1 MEGES
6 TIGGVKLALIQ
17 PRAHRA
23 PDDELNVGDAVS
35 HIATMAALGAD
46 FVVFPET
53 YPGPVTMPMRFNPE
67 PALLEAAG
75 RHRVHVVYGTL
86 EPTGEDPRAAH
97 NLICLATP
105 DGERALAYR
114 RTHPEGPWI
123 YAGGRTW
130 DFDYVA
136 GHELPVVE
144 TELGV
149 VGLAMCSE
157 VYVPEVARTLALQ
170 GAELIF
176 MPAGDDKHRLWETW
190 RTLIWARAI
199 ENLAVVVTTQNV
211 YGQEPGLAMVAT
223 PEEILFESTVT
234 GAHLVEVDLD
244 RARLLR
250 SGSDVQGAGERL
262 ATKAGLLTQWRRP
275 DLYER
280 LASNSASRA

>member
-1 MEGES
+1 MR
-6 TIGGVKLALIQ
+6 LAIIQ

-23 PDDELNVGDAVS
+23 PHDALNVPDAVA
-35 HIATMAALGAD
+35 HIADAAAAGAD

-53 YPGPVTMPMRFNPE
+53 YPGPLSAPLRFDPE
-67 PALLEAAG
+67 PDLLGAAA

-86 EPTGEDPRAAH
+86 ERAGDDPRTVH

-136 GHELPVVE
+136 GDELPVVE
-144 TELGV
+144 TEHGI

-157 VYVPEVARTLALQ
+157 IYVPEVSRALALQ

-176 MPAGDDKHRLWETW
+176 IPAGDDKHRLWETW
-190 RTLIWARAI
+190 RTLVWARAI
-199 ENLAVVVTTQNV
+199 ENLAVVATTQNV
-211 YGQEPGLAMVAT
+211 YGQERGLAMVAT
-223 PEEILFESTVT
+223 PEEIVLEETAP
-234 GAHLVEVDLD
+234 GAYHVDVALE
-244 RARLLR
+244 RPRLLR
-250 SGSDVQGAGERL
+250 AGLDGQGSRHAV
-262 ATKAGLLTQWRRP
+262 KAGLLTQWRRP

-280 LASNSASRA
+280 LASPSQTPVP

>member
-1 MEGES
+1 
-6 TIGGVKLALIQ
+6 VKLAIIQ
-17 PRAHRA
+17 PLAHRA
-23 PDDELNVGDAVS
+23 PDDELNVATAVS
-35 HIATMAALGAD
+35 HIEAAAEAEAD

-53 YPGPVTMPMRFNPE
+53 YPGPLTAPLRFDPE

-75 RHRVHVVYGTL
+75 KHRVHVVYGTL
-86 EPTGEDPRAAH
+86 ESAGDDPRAVH

-136 GHELPVVE
+136 GDELPVFE
-144 TELGV
+144 TEHGV

-157 VYVPEVARTLALQ
+157 VYVPEVSRALALQ

-176 MPAGDDKHRLWETW
+176 IPAGDDKHGLWETW
-190 RTLIWARAI
+190 RTLLWARAI
-199 ENLAVVVTTQNV
+199 ENLAVVASTQNV
-211 YGQEPGLAMVAT
+211 YSDERGLAMVAT
-223 PEEILFESTVT
+223 PEEILLESTAP
-234 GAHLVEVDLD
+234 GAYYVEVDLARPRSL
-244 RARLLR
+244 RASIDGQG
-250 SGSDVQGAGERL
+250 SGARNGV
-262 ATKAGLLTQWRRP
+262 KAGLLTQWRRP

-280 LASNSASRA
+280 LASPSQTPVG

>member
-1 MEGES
+1 MR
-6 TIGGVKLALIQ
+6 LAVVQ
-17 PRAHRA
+17 PKAHRA
-23 PDDELNVGDAVS
+23 PGDEQNVADAVS
-35 HIATMAALGAD
+35 HIAAAAAAGAD

-53 YPGPVTMPMRFNPE
+53 YPGPLAMPLRFDPE

-86 EPTGEDPRAAH
+86 EPTGAGPLAAH

-105 DGERALAYR
+105 EGKRGLAYR
-114 RTHPEGPWI
+114 RTHPEGPWL
-123 YAGGRTW
+123 YSGGRTW

-136 GHELPVVE
+136 GDELPVVE
-144 TELGV
+144 TEFGV

-157 VYVPEVARTLALQ
+157 VYVPEVSRALALQ

-176 MPAGDDKHRLWETW
+176 IPAGDDKHRLWETW

-211 YGQEPGLAMVAT
+211 YGKERGLAMVAT
-223 PEEILFESTVT
+223 PEEVLLESTVT
-234 GAHLVEVDLD
+234 GAHLVDVDLD

-250 SGSDVQGAGERL
+250 ASTDVLGAGERH
-262 ATKAGLLTQWRRP
+262 AVKAGLLTQWRRP
-275 DLYER
+275 DLYDR
-280 LASNSASRA
+280 LTSDSTSRV